1 MQYYKKIDF
10 KHFDAIQTKT
20 LSFLETKTHHMD
32 KSKFIGP
39 YIPIDVRAY
48 IEHIPEIVEA
58 LAEYELTVETISI
71 YMMWKPGDVKP
82 HIDYTGNKARIN
94 LPILNCAGTST
105 KFYDN
110 LITKRMKLN
119 TGATY
124 TVNKNPNPNCV
135 DQIEM
140 TQAAIVRVS
149 AGHSVEMVAEN
160 YPRITLTISTIPD
173 AGTLLDD

>member
-1 MQYYKKIDF
+1 MEYYKKIDF
-10 KHFDAIQTKT
+10 KNYDAITSKT
-20 LSFLETKTHHMD
+20 LSYLETKTHHMD
-32 KSKFIGP
+32 RSKYIGP
-39 YIPIDVRAY
+39 YIPIDVRGY
-48 IEHIPEIVEA
+48 LEHVPELPEA
-58 LAEYELTVETISI
+58 LAEYGLFVETISV
-71 YMMWKPGDVKP
+71 YLMWKPGDVKP

-94 LPILNCAGTST
+94 LPILNCEGTYT
-105 KFYDN
+105 KFYNN

-124 TVNKNPNPNCV
+124 TVNKNPHPNCV

-149 AGHSVEMVAEN
+149 AGHSVEMIAEN

-173 AGTLLDD
+173 AGTLLD